1 MIRRQR
7 FYDRVFTFL
16 SAASVLLAA
25 AGLFSVMSY
34 TVGRRLREFAVRQA
48 LGASPRE
55 VLRLVLRGAFELALG
70 GTAFGALLSFWASAG
85 VSTVLFGVKNTDPI
99 SLIIAELTLLVVTM
113 LAAIVPAVRAMR
125 ADPVEVLRA
134 T

>member
-1 MIRRQR
+1 MRN
-7 FYDRVFTFL
+7 
-16 SAASVLLAA
+16 
-25 AGLFSVMSY
+25 
-34 TVGRRLREFAVRQA
+34 
-48 LGASPRE
+48 
-55 VLRLVLRGAFELALG
+55 AFELALG

-99 SLIIAELTLLVVTM
+99 ALVVAEVTLLTVAM
-113 LAAIVPAVRAMR
+113 IASLVPAIRAMK